1 MEALP
6 GCRIINGYGPTE
18 NTTFTC
24 CHTVSAESLQHRSI
38 PIGRPR
44 LSGHVVLSKTSAED
58 AIHALQD
65 NRPDV
70 VLLDLNLPGMDG
82 LTFLRLLKADPRVA
96 ALPVVA
102 VTAYPDSFQRAQ
114 LMAAGCAAYMV
125 KPVALR
131 QLMDER
137 SLPRQTARPN
147 WARSAL
153 ACRSALRPLVCA
165 AAGARCPCGSR
176 CRSFLCR
183 PGRSS
188 ACSARARSG
197 A

>member
-1 MEALP
+1 M
-6 GCRIINGYGPTE
+6 
-18 NTTFTC
+18 
-24 CHTVSAESLQHRSI
+24 
-38 PIGRPR
+38 
-44 LSGHVVLSKTSAED
+44 VLSKTSAED

-131 QLMDER
+131 QLMDE
-137 SLPRQTARPN
+137 LVAAAANRQT
-147 WARSAL
+147 
-153 ACRSALRPLVCA
+153 
-165 AAGARCPCGSR
+165 
-176 CRSFLCR
+176 
-183 PGRSS
+183 
-188 ACSARARSG
+188 
-197 A
+197 